1 MKDFAKA
8 LEGNEE
14 VLALRK
20 KVTEFATSFPM
31 PGFDPESIP
40 AEFRH

>member
-1 MKDFAKA
+1 MKDFVSA
-8 LEGNEE
+8 LEGNQE

-20 KVTEFATSFPM
+20 EVFEFAVSFPM

-40 AEFRH
+40 VRYRH